1 MKKNKSFCPI
11 NQALEV
17 IGDKWTLL
25 IIRDMIFHKK
35 RYFREF
41 LNSDENIA
49 SNILSDRLKMLEES
63 NIVVK
68 SKDSHHK
75 QKNVYTLTHKGIG
88 LIPIMFEI
96 ALWIGPFANLNEKDQ
111 LLVISL
117 SEGGKDL
124 QHKMKTELTKEVREL
139 FHNDDDLYRNYRKK
153 FMPGLRRMSDIL

>member
-25 IIRDMIFHKK
+25 IIRDMVFYGK

-49 SNILSDRLKMLEES
+49 SNILTNRLKMLEES

-75 QKNVYTLTHKGIG
+75 QKKVYTLTFKGID
-88 LIPIMFEI
+88 LIPVMFEI
-96 ALWIGPFANLNEKDQ
+96 ALWTGHFANLNEKDR

-117 SEGGKDL
+117 IEGGKDL
-124 QHKMKTELTKEVREL
+124 QHKMKTELTKEIRKV
-139 FHNDDDLYRNYRKK
+139 FDSDDDFFRDYQKK
-153 FMPGLRRMSDIL
+153 IMPEIRRISDIL